1 VNIYLVKGFMLCIF
15 ALFLPQISQK
25 LHINN
30 ICSMVKDLF
39 ERIQSNKGPLGK
51 WASQAEGYYVFPKL
65 EGELGPRMQFHGKT
79 ILNWSLND
87 YLGLANHPE
96 VRQAD
101 TDAAIKYGAAYPMGA
116 RMMSGHTEYHEQLEQ
131 ELASFVMKESAYLLN
146 FGYQGIMSTID
157 ALVTRNDVIVYDV
170 DAHACII
177 DGVRLHSGKRFT
189 YRHNDVESMEKNLQR
204 ATKLAETTGGG
215 ILFITEGVFGMR
227 GQQGKLKEVVE
238 MKKKYNF
245 RLLVDD
251 AHGFG
256 TLGKTGAGAGEEQG
270 CQDGIDVYFST
281 FAKSMANI
289 GAFVAGDK
297 DIIDYLKYNLR
308 SQMFAKALPMIQTI
322 GSLKRLELLRN
333 SSEIKD
339 KLWVNV
345 RALQEGLTSRGFNIG
360 DTNTCITPVYL
371 EGSIPEAMV
380 MVNDLRENYG
390 IFLSIVVYPVIPKG
404 IILLRMIPT
413 ASHTIEDINETL
425 AAFEAIREKLV
436 NGTYKAIAAQTTVD
450 VS

>member
-1 VNIYLVKGFMLCIF
+1 
-15 ALFLPQISQK
+15 
-25 LHINN
+25 
-30 ICSMVKDLF
+30 MVKDLF
-39 ERIQSNKGPLGK
+39 ERIQNNKGPLGK

-65 EGELGPRMQFHGKT
+65 EGDLGPRMMFHGKK
-79 ILNWSLND
+79 ILNWSIND

-96 VRQAD
+96 VRKAD
-101 TDAAIKYGAAYPMGA
+101 EEAAKQYGAAYPMGA
-116 RMMSGHTEYHEQLEQ
+116 RMMSGHTNYHEQLEK
-131 ELASFVMKESAYLLN
+131 ELAEFVMKESAYLLN
-146 FGYQGIMSTID
+146 FGYQGMVSIID
-157 ALVTRNDVIVYDV
+157 ALVSKNDIIVYDV
-170 DAHACII
+170 DSHACII
-177 DGVRLHSGKRFT
+177 DGVRLHMGKRFT
-189 YRHNDVESMEKNLQR
+189 YKHNDLESMEKNLQR
-204 ATKLAETTGGG
+204 ATKMAEETGGG

-227 GQQGKLKEVVE
+227 GQQGKLKEIVALKE
-238 MKKKYNF
+238 KYNF

-289 GAFVAGDK
+289 GAFVAADK
-297 DIIDYLKYNLR
+297 DVIDYLKYNLR

-345 RALQEGLTSRGFNIG
+345 NALQNGLKERGFNIG

-413 ASHTIEDINETL
+413 ASHTLEDIAETL
-425 AAFEAIREKLV
+425 AAFEAIREKLE
-436 NGTYKAIAAQTTVD
+436 NGTYKQIAEANVVNMEQ
-450 VS
+450 

>member
-1 VNIYLVKGFMLCIF
+1 
-15 ALFLPQISQK
+15 
-25 LHINN
+25 
-30 ICSMVKDLF
+30 MVKDLF
-39 ERIQSNKGPLGK
+39 ERIQNNKGPLGK
-51 WASQAEGYYVFPKL
+51 WASQAEGYFVFPKL
-65 EGELGPRMQFHGKT
+65 EGDLGPRMQFQGKEV
-79 ILNWSLND
+79 LNWSLND

-96 VRQAD
+96 VRKAD
-101 TDAAIKYGAAYPMGA
+101 ADAAQEFGAAYPMGA
-116 RMMSGHTEYHEQLEQ
+116 RMMSGHTKYHEQLEQ
-131 ELASFVMKESAYLLN
+131 ELAAFVMKESAYLLN
-146 FGYQGIMSTID
+146 FGYQGIMSAID

-189 YRHNDVESMEKNLQR
+189 YKHNDIESMEKNLQR
-204 ATKLAETTGGG
+204 ATKLATEQGGG

-227 GQQGKLKEVVE
+227 GQQGKLKEIVE

-281 FAKSMANI
+281 FAKSMASI
-289 GAFVAGDK
+289 GAFIAGDK
-297 DIIDYLKYNLR
+297 EIIDYLKYNLR
-308 SQMFAKALPMIQTI
+308 SQMFAKALPMIQTV
-322 GSLKRLELLRN
+322 GALKRLQMLKSMPEL
-333 SSEIKD
+333 KD
-339 KLWVNV
+339 KLWENVN
-345 RALQEGLTSRGFNIG
+345 ALQNGLKARGFNIG
-360 DTNTCITPVYL
+360 DTNTCVTPVYL
-371 EGSIPEAMV
+371 NGSIPEAM
-380 MVNDLRENYG
+380 MLVNDLRENYS

-413 ASHTIEDINETL
+413 ASHTIDDIKQTL
-425 AAFEAIREKLV
+425 EAFEAVREKLTTGV
-436 NGTYKAIAAQTTVD
+436 YLKIASEKTVD